1 MYVEDLYGLAPE
13 HGATWLY
20 ALFPNVYID
29 ANRHERD
36 VDPAQVDGDWPEP
49 LQPSDKAARGMGL
62 IPRVCGKG
70 DVALHDAPITA
81 ADLKH
86 RLDTYYWP
94 YHNRLRDILAGFVAD
109 HGVAFHVSCH
119 SMSSVG
125 GAATADPGRK
135 RSDFDIGTRHG
146 TTTGPDFAA
155 AVVDCLKGFGYDVT
169 VNEHFAGAESVR
181 KHGNPAGGVHSLQIE
196 INRAIYMD
204 ENTFRRGGKFARD
217 PRPPRA
223 TGRKARRFRPDQI
236 DLGEDDSD
244 ARRSKR
250 RAPAAAGLDRRRP
263 RQAGRLPERLPRPAV
278 AQSAR
283 RYPGRDPVRRRLPSR
298 RRDRLR
304 GRRADGDHAQHPRR
318 RRRGGPG
325 PASRAERPYRRVPG
339 RRGRDLDARPVVGR
353 GRGRRGLGPR
363 RVRHEMR
370 HQRLDPCLHLSVAAE
385 RPVARQ
391 ARADR
396 GVRRGNR
403 RQVGHAL
410 PARAPGSGL
419 PRRLRAERRAE
430 RPRLDPLR
438 REGHAPADLPRQ
450 HAGRARRLS
459 ASQRQRQ
466 PHRRRADR
474 RSRRDQRDAG
484 RRCRPR
490 SRNTLPARRCAP
502 AWTLSW
508 ARARPTW
515 RHG

>member
-1 MYVEDLYGLAPE
+1 MPKDVIETTYLPGVLYYRAPQAGAAPLVFDIPRSGSDYPRDFRSPAPFDAVRRSVSMYVEDLYGLAPE

-70 DVALHDAPITA
+70 DVALQNAPITA

-204 ENTFRRGGKFARD
+204 ENTFRRGGKFAEIRGHLGQLAAKLAD
-217 PRPPRA
+217 I
-223 TGRKARRFRPDQI
+223 ARTK
-236 DLGEDDSD
+236 S
-244 ARRSKR
+244 
-250 RAPAAAGLDRRRP
+250 
-263 RQAGRLPERLPRPAV
+263 
-278 AQSAR
+278 
-283 RYPGRDPVRRRLPSR
+283 
-298 RRDRLR
+298 
-304 GRRADGDHAQHPRR
+304 
-318 RRRGGPG
+318 
-325 PASRAERPYRRVPG
+325 
-339 RRGRDLDARPVVGR
+339 
-353 GRGRRGLGPR
+353 
-363 RVRHEMR
+363 
-370 HQRLDPCLHLSVAAE
+370 
-385 RPVARQ
+385 
-391 ARADR
+391 
-396 GVRRGNR
+396 
-403 RQVGHAL
+403 
-410 PARAPGSGL
+410 
-419 PRRLRAERRAE
+419 
-430 RPRLDPLR
+430 
-438 REGHAPADLPRQ
+438 
-450 HAGRARRLS
+450 
-459 ASQRQRQ
+459 
-466 PHRRRADR
+466 
-474 RSRRDQRDAG
+474 
-484 RRCRPR
+484 
-490 SRNTLPARRCAP
+490 T
-502 AWTLSW
+502 
-508 ARARPTW
+508 
-515 RHG
+515 